1 MDKSIRLDKFLSN
14 AGVLSRRGIKQ
25 LLKKEEITVN
35 GKRVKESG
43 IRIFPEK
50 DEVKLNGELIKPS
63 EKVYFLLNKPKG
75 YISTTSDELDR
86 ENVVSLI
93 DTTERI
99 YPVGRLDKDTHG
111 LMLLTND
118 GELTHRL
125 IHPKFHIPKTYK
137 LIIEGKVSPQKIKAL
152 ETGVILSD
160 GITLPAEIKILK
172 ENDKETVL
180 TLTIHEGR
188 NRQIRRMCETLG
200 LELTDLQ
207 RIAFGPFK
215 LEKLELGESRK
226 LTDKEI
232 LLLKEFQP

>member
-43 IRIFPEK
+43 IRIVPEK

-86 ENVVSLI
+86 DNVVSLI
-93 DTTERI
+93 DTNERI

-137 LIIEGKVSPQKIKAL
+137 LTIEGKVSPQKIKAL

-160 GITLPAEIKILK
+160 GITLPAEIQILK
-172 ENDKETVL
+172 ENEKETVL

-226 LTDKEI
+226 LTEKEI
-232 LLLKEFQP
+232 KLLKAFQP

>member
-43 IRIFPEK
+43 IRIVPEK

-86 ENVVSLI
+86 DNVVSLI
-93 DTTERI
+93 DTNERI

-137 LIIEGKVSPQKIKAL
+137 LTIEGKVSPQKIKAL

-172 ENDKETVL
+172 ENEKETIL

-200 LELTDLQ
+200 LELIDLQ
-207 RIAFGPFK
+207 RIVFGPFK
-215 LEKLELGESRK
+215 LEKLKLGESRK
-226 LTDKEI
+226 LTEKEI
-232 LLLKEFQP
+232 KLLKEFQP